1 MSEPEQTPAPSRLRE
16 LFDALVALPPAERRR
31 ALEEVAA
38 EDAEL
43 HAELHSL
50 LAVHERA
57 DTFLEGSPLA
67 DLDRDERLAA
77 AHLIGERLGDYR
89 IVAPLG
95 RGGMGAVFTA
105 ERADGAYE
113 QTVAV
118 KLLDHVGS
126 DQLSVRR
133 FERERQTLAKLTH
146 PNIARLLDG
155 GTTGWGTTGG
165 GTTADGTPF
174 LVMEYVDGEHLDAY
188 CDRRRLGVAARLRL
202 FLQVCAG
209 VEHAH
214 RHLVVHRDLKPGNV
228 LVTADGTVKLL
239 DFGIAKLLGE
249 LDAGA
254 EPAAGVAGGT
264 AAPRTVPA
272 SGLTLTAAGAA
283 AFTPGYA
290 SPEQLRGE
298 PVSAASD
305 VYALGLVLYGLLC
318 GGHPHGSGG
327 GDVGDADAP
336 PPAAPDASVPPPSEA
351 LQRPE
356 LLGGRSADE
365 VAEHRGTTV
374 ARLRRRL
381 RGDLDAV
388 LAKAL
393 AVDEAGRYAS
403 AGELGRDLERH
414 LAHRPVAARADE
426 RTYAARKLV
435 RRHRLAFA
443 AAALVLLS
451 LVGGLAAA
459 TWQAARAARAQAV
472 AERRFDQVRELA
484 HSLLFDVHDAV
495 ARLPGATPARHL
507 LVERGLVYLEAL
519 RAEAGN
525 DVALQREVADGFERI
540 GDIQGNPHQ
549 SNLGDTEAAEESYRR
564 ALALRLALPAAVR
577 RRPAVRASIAGTH
590 HRIGEVLWWTGD
602 VEAAAAELER
612 AIADWRALA
621 ADDPDEPEWRRR
633 WAESLML
640 TGAVVSWNGDHED
653 AMHRYADAEELLA
666 PLAAGGGSPEAAEDL
681 ALVHQRRGETLG
693 WMGEVE
699 RALGELE
706 MARDALAD
714 LSAGRPLDAPLRR
727 RYYLAALRYSKWL
740 EERSTEEAIA
750 SFPDTLALAEELAAA
765 DPANATARRDVAVAH
780 ASFGDVLGDA
790 DQADAALRHFRRAQ
804 AIQRRLAGED
814 PNNVTHRADLANSA
828 VRIGYVL
835 QEQGDNAAALASFD
849 EALALRRELAAE
861 DPGDDADRRD
871 LAVVHSARGDV
882 LAELAA
888 APAAG
893 RDTGRDSA
901 RDPGAD
907 HRAACAAY
915 RDSLT
920 LWRGLK
926 DAGLLRG
933 FDEPQLEH
941 AAAGVADTCAGSR
954 TGA

>member
-1 MSEPEQTPAPSRLRE
+1 MTEPEPTPVPSRLRE
-16 LFDALVALPPAERRR
+16 HFDALAELSPAERRR
-31 ALEEVAA
+31 ALDELAA
-38 EDAEL
+38 EDPDLHREL
-43 HAELHSL
+43 RSL

-57 DTFLEGSPLA
+57 ETFLESSPLA
-67 DLDRDERLAA
+67 GLDLEGELGAA
-77 AHLIGERLGDYR
+77 RMIGERLGHYR
-89 IVAPLG
+89 VVAPLG
-95 RGGMGAVFTA
+95 RGGMGAVYLA

-113 QTVAV
+113 QTVAI

-126 DQLSVRR
+126 DEISVRR
-133 FERERQTLAKLTH
+133 FERERQTLATLTH

-155 GTTGWGTTGG
+155 GTTG
-165 GTTADGTPF
+165 DDTPF
-174 LVMEYVDGEHLDAY
+174 LVMEYVDGEHLDAW
-188 CDRRRLGVAARLRL
+188 CDRRRLGIAARLRL

-228 LVTADGTVKLL
+228 LVTAEGTVKLL

-249 LDAGA
+249 LDAAGA
-254 EPAAGVAGGT
+254 PGG
-264 AAPRTVPA
+264 PVPGSA
-272 SGLTLTAAGAA
+272 LTLTAAGTA

-318 GGHPHGSGG
+318 GGHPHGGRGEGG
-327 GDVGDADAP
+327 RGERDAETL
-336 PPAAPDASVPPPSEA
+336 PADLRGKVPPPSET
-351 LQRPE
+351 LRKPK
-356 LLGGRSADE
+356 LLGGATAGE
-365 VAEHRGTTV
+365 VAARRNTTV
-374 ARLRRRL
+374 PRLRRHL

-393 AVDEAGRYAS
+393 APDEAERYAS

-414 LAHRPVAARADE
+414 LEHRPVAARAGE

-459 TWQAARAARAQAV
+459 TWEAARAARAQAV
-472 AERRFDQVRELA
+472 AERRFEQVRELA

-507 LVERGLVYLEAL
+507 LVERALVYLEAL
-519 RAEAGN
+519 RAEAGD
-525 DVALQREVADGFERI
+525 DVALQREVADAFERI

-549 SNLGDTEAAEESYRR
+549 SNLGDTEAAEESYRQ
-564 ALALRLALPAAVR
+564 ALELRLALPPAVR
-577 RRPAVRASIAGTH
+577 RRPEVRASIAGTH

-602 VEAAAAELER
+602 VEKAATELDR

-621 ADDPDEPEWRRR
+621 AADPGTSEWRRR
-633 WAESLML
+633 WAESLTL
-640 TGAVVSWNGDHED
+640 AGAVVSWNGDHDD
-653 AMHRYADAEELLA
+653 ALRRYAEAETLLA
-666 PLAAGGGSPEAAEDL
+666 PLAAGGGSPEAAEAL

-693 WMGEVE
+693 WKGEVD

-706 MARDALAD
+706 IARDALGA
-714 LSAGRPLDAPLRR
+714 LSRSRPLDTPLRR
-727 RYYLAALRYSKWL
+727 LYYLASLRYSKWL
-740 EERSTEEAIA
+740 EERSPQEALV
-750 SFPDTLALAEELAAA
+750 SFRDTVALAEELAAE
-765 DPANATARRDVAVAH
+765 DPANATARRDVAVVH
-780 ASFGDVLGDA
+780 ASFGDVLSDA
-790 DQADAALRHFRRAQ
+790 GEPDAALRHFRRAQ
-804 AIQRRLAGED
+804 AIQRRLATED

-835 QEQGDNAAALASFD
+835 QEQGENAAALASFD
-849 EALALRRELAAE
+849 EALALRRELAAG
-861 DPGDDADRRD
+861 DPGDDANRRD

-882 LAELAA
+882 LAALAEE
-888 APAAG
+888 PAAG
-893 RDTGRDSA
+893 RDA
-901 RDPGAD
+901 AAD
-907 HRAACAAY
+907 RRESCAAY
-915 RDSLT
+915 RESLG
-920 LWRGLK
+920 LWRGLQ

-933 FDEPQLEH
+933 FDEPELEH
-941 AAAGVADTCAGSR
+941 AAAGVADSCAGARS
-954 TGA
+954 GA